1 MVKSN
6 YEASKLKAEHSSTI
20 QVLMPLFGGVMKNWL
35 KTILFVSAFSP
46 TLIVVAG
53 VRFFSTDKLDT
64 LSMQLITIALLGTI
78 LPILIV
84 MCIKSQTEAMIFKA
98 KKVESADYFLLV
110 FVASYL
116 SPIAMKAVE
125 VEFEVI
131 LLLVTV
137 IFFVAWVISNIPS
150 HPVLYL
156 CKYRFYKIE
165 SEDGMVYMLLTPRQ
179 INSPKQITSVKK
191 VTSGMLME

>member
-1 MVKSN
+1 
-6 YEASKLKAEHSSTI
+6 
-20 QVLMPLFGGVMKNWL
+20 MKNWL
-35 KTILFVSAFSP
+35 KTVLFVSAFSP

-53 VRFFSTDKLDT
+53 VRFFSIDKLDA
-64 LSMQLITIALLGTI
+64 LSIQLIIIALFGTI

-84 MCIKSQTEAMIFKA
+84 ICIKSQAEVMIFKA

-110 FVASYL
+110 FIASYL

-125 VEFEVI
+125 VEFEVT
-131 LLLVTV
+131 LLLVVV
-137 IFFVAWVISNIPS
+137 IFFVAWMISNIPS

-156 CKYRFYKIE
+156 CNYRFYKIE
-165 SEDGMVYMLLTPRQ
+165 SEDGMVYMLLTRRQ
-179 INSPKQITSVKK
+179 IKSPKQITSVRK